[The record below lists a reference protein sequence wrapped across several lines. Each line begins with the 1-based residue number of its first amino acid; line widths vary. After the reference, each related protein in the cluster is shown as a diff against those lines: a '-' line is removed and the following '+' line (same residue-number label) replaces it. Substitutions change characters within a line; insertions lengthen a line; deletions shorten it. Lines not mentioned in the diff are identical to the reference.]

1 MFARYLQHLLLFQ
14 CLTPP
19 YSPHHTEVTQEP
31 SATQGPTRGAAEE
44 TSGPQQQFQCISVIR
59 HTSDCQSHSCSSNQR
74 SLDSHLSCGTAPE
87 QSLAAQSGSELTS
100 PHTPLT
106 GTLTHTLG
114 ATWTLDSES
123 LESPPSGVGDKC
135 DTPQPALTVPPGGPP
150 ESVYCQK
157 VPLSLSFTNIAQNR
171 LTDLGRQHLLPV
183 TSPPAAV
190 RAPLQSP
197 QSRAAPPAQ
206 ILLLEGQVTT
216 APMMLLLQKP
226 VVPTLYVQPT
236 LVTPGGTKLPAI
248 APAPCS
254 AAPEE
259 LRLSPPH
266 PGASR
271 VRSHICPQVDCK
283 KTYFKSSHLKAHMRT
298 HTGETLQEVKW
309 QRNNTEGN
317 ANRTCLATGEKP
329 FKCKWEDCERQF
341 ARSDELSRHHRTH
354 TGEKRFACPMC
365 HSRFMRSDHLAKH
378 ARRHLAVRKGALLDT
393 RSHPLCWLCTLGNTG
408 RPIEAENRDCD
419 ILWRLLF
426 IKKGRLTVLI
436 LSTACDRRVSR
447 R

>member
-31 SATQGPTRGAAEE
+31 SAVSLHRPGAARSPTRGAAEE

-74 SLDSHLSCGTAPE
+74 SLDSRLSCSTAPE
-87 QSLAAQSGSELTS
+87 WSLAAQSGSELTS

-106 GTLTHTLG
+106 DTMAHMLG
-114 ATWTLDSES
+114 ATRSLDSES
-123 LESPPSGVGDKC
+123 FEWPPSGVGEKSV
-135 DTPQPALTVPPGGPP
+135 TPRPDLTGPPAVPGGTP

-157 VPLSLSFTNIAQNR
+157 VPLPLSFTNIAQNC

-183 TSPPAAV
+183 ASPPAAV
-190 RAPLQSP
+190 CAPLQSP
-197 QSRAAPPAQ
+197 QSQAAPPAQ

-236 LVTPGGTKLPAI
+236 LATPGGTKLPAI
-248 APAPCS
+248 APAPCV

-259 LRLSPPH
+259 QRLSSPH
-266 PGASR
+266 IGVSR
-271 VRSHICPQVDCK
+271 VRSHICPQRDCK

-298 HTGETLQEVKW
+298 HTGETLQEVTKE
-309 QRNNTEGN
+309 QHR
-317 ANRTCLATGEKP
+317 GE
-329 FKCKWEDCERQF
+329 R
-341 ARSDELSRHHRTH
+341 
-354 TGEKRFACPMC
+354 
-365 HSRFMRSDHLAKH
+365 
-378 ARRHLAVRKGALLDT
+378 
-393 RSHPLCWLCTLGNTG
+393 
-408 RPIEAENRDCD
+408 
-419 ILWRLLF
+419 
-426 IKKGRLTVLI
+426 
-436 LSTACDRRVSR
+436 
-447 R
+447 

>member
-1 MFARYLQHLLLFQ
+1 MFTRYRQHLLLFQ

-31 SATQGPTRGAAEE
+31 SAVSLHRPGAAQSPTRGAVED
-44 TSGPQQQFQCISVIR
+44 TSGPQQQFHCISVIR
-59 HTSDCQSHSCSSNQR
+59 HTSDCQSLSCSSTQR
-74 SLDSHLSCGTAPE
+74 SLDSRLSCGTAPE

-106 GTLTHTLG
+106 DTLTHMLG

-123 LESPPSGVGDKC
+123 LESPPSGVGDKF
-135 DTPQPALTVPPGGPP
+135 DTPQPVLTTPPAVPEGPL

-157 VPLSLSFTNIAQNR
+157 VPLSFTNIAQNR
-171 LTDLGRQHLLPV
+171 PTDLGRQHLLPA
-183 TSPPAAV
+183 TTPPAAV
-190 RAPLQSP
+190 RVPLQSP
-197 QSRAAPPAQ
+197 QSQAAPPAQ

-236 LVTPGGTKLPAI
+236 RVTPGGTKLPAI

-259 LRLSPPH
+259 RRLSPPH

-271 VRSHICPQVDCK
+271 VRSHVCPQEDCK

-298 HTGETLQEVKW
+298 HTGETLEEVIKE
-309 QRNNTEGN
+309 QHR
-317 ANRTCLATGEKP
+317 GE
-329 FKCKWEDCERQF
+329 R
-341 ARSDELSRHHRTH
+341 
-354 TGEKRFACPMC
+354 
-365 HSRFMRSDHLAKH
+365 
-378 ARRHLAVRKGALLDT
+378 
-393 RSHPLCWLCTLGNTG
+393 
-408 RPIEAENRDCD
+408 
-419 ILWRLLF
+419 
-426 IKKGRLTVLI
+426 
-436 LSTACDRRVSR
+436 
-447 R
+447 

>member
-1 MFARYLQHLLLFQ
+1 MCIIFARYLQHLLLFQ

-31 SATQGPTRGAAEE
+31 SAASLHRPGAAQGPTRGAAEE

-59 HTSDCQSHSCSSNQR
+59 HTSDCQSHSCGSNQR
-74 SLDSHLSCGTAPE
+74 SLDSPLSCGTAPE
-87 QSLAAQSGSELTS
+87 RSLPAQSGSELTS
-100 PHTPLT
+100 PHTPPT
-106 GTLTHTLG
+106 DTLTHMLG
-114 ATWTLDSES
+114 AAWTLDSES
-123 LESPPSGVGDKC
+123 LGSPPSGVGDKS
-135 DTPQPALTVPPGGPP
+135 DTPRPVLTAPPAAPG
-150 ESVYCQK
+150 

-171 LTDLGRQHLLPV
+171 LTDLGRRHLFPV

-226 VVPTLYVQPT
+226 IVPTLYVQPT
-236 LVTPGGTKLPAI
+236 LVTAGGTKLPAI

-259 LRLSPPH
+259 QRLSPPR

-271 VRSHICPQVDCK
+271 VRSHICPREDCK

-298 HTGETLQEVKW
+298 HTGETLQEVTQKQ
-309 QRNNTEGN
+309 QR
-317 ANRTCLATGEKP
+317 GE
-329 FKCKWEDCERQF
+329 R
-341 ARSDELSRHHRTH
+341 
-354 TGEKRFACPMC
+354 
-365 HSRFMRSDHLAKH
+365 
-378 ARRHLAVRKGALLDT
+378 
-393 RSHPLCWLCTLGNTG
+393 
-408 RPIEAENRDCD
+408 
-419 ILWRLLF
+419 
-426 IKKGRLTVLI
+426 
-436 LSTACDRRVSR
+436 
-447 R
+447 

>member
-1 MFARYLQHLLLFQ
+1 MEVEARASGNLGAPPSVGLGVGDMEAVEALMSMMTHSSTLSFRARHPRPLTPSSDCSEDDSATIGAVAMQESLL

-19 YSPHHTEVTQEP
+19 YSPHHTDVTQEP
-31 SATQGPTRGAAEE
+31 SAASLHRPGAARGPTRGASEE

-59 HTSDCQSHSCSSNQR
+59 HTSECQSHSCCSNPR

-87 QSLAAQSGSELTS
+87 RRLAAQSGSGLTS

-106 GTLTHTLG
+106 DTLTHMLG

-123 LESPPSGVGDKC
+123 LESPPSRVGDKSRPVL
-135 DTPQPALTVPPGGPP
+135 TLPPAVPGGPP

-157 VPLSLSFTNIAQNR
+157 VPLSLSFTNIAQNP

-197 QSRAAPPAQ
+197 QSQAAPPAQ

-254 AAPEE
+254 AAPVEQ
-259 LRLSPPH
+259 RLSPPY

-271 VRSHICPQVDCK
+271 VRSHICPQEDCK

-298 HTGETLQEVKW
+298 HTGE
-309 QRNNTEGN
+309 
-317 ANRTCLATGEKP
+317 KP
-329 FKCKWEDCERQF
+329 FRCKWEDCERQF

-378 ARRHLAVRKGALLDT
+378 ARRHLAMRKGALLDT
-393 RSHPLCWLCTLGNTG
+393 RATRCADVAL
-408 RPIEAENRDCD
+408 
-419 ILWRLLF
+419 
-426 IKKGRLTVLI
+426 
-436 LSTACDRRVSR
+436 
-447 R
+447 

>member
-31 SATQGPTRGAAEE
+31 SAASLHRPEGAQSPTGGAAEE

-59 HTSDCQSHSCSSNQR
+59 HTSDCQSHSCSSKQR
-74 SLDSHLSCGTAPE
+74 SLDPHLSCGTAPE
-87 QSLAAQSGSELTS
+87 RSLAAQSGSELTS
-100 PHTPLT
+100 PHPPLT
-106 GTLTHTLG
+106 DTLTHMLG

-123 LESPPSGVGDKC
+123 LESPPSGVGDKS
-135 DTPQPALTVPPGGPP
+135 DTPRPLLTVPPAAPGGPP

-157 VPLSLSFTNIAQNR
+157 VPLSLSFTNIGQNR

-183 TSPPAAV
+183 RSPPAAV
-190 RAPLQSP
+190 RAPLRSP
-197 QSRAAPPAQ
+197 QSQAAPPAQ

-226 VVPTLYVQPT
+226 VVPTLYVQPA

-259 LRLSPPH
+259 QRLSPPH

-271 VRSHICPQVDCK
+271 VRSHICPQEDCK

-298 HTGETLQEVKW
+298 HTGETLQEV
-309 QRNNTEGN
+309 TEEQH
-317 ANRTCLATGEKP
+317 RGE
-329 FKCKWEDCERQF
+329 R
-341 ARSDELSRHHRTH
+341 
-354 TGEKRFACPMC
+354 
-365 HSRFMRSDHLAKH
+365 
-378 ARRHLAVRKGALLDT
+378 
-393 RSHPLCWLCTLGNTG
+393 
-408 RPIEAENRDCD
+408 
-419 ILWRLLF
+419 
-426 IKKGRLTVLI
+426 
-436 LSTACDRRVSR
+436 
-447 R
+447 